1 MENDNVR
8 IKMIVSKERLNN
20 VCQVSKYRS
29 PIHSF
34 VWHHKQRIPTIII
47 GSVTFSAKNWAIDDN
62 QKVITLVDSVTNMLN
77 DNRFVEQHADLL
89 SADYFD
95 FKEVFNLDNDRTITI
110 TTTKVTK

>member
-8 IKMIVSKERLNN
+8 VKLIVAKERLNN

-34 VWHHKQRIPTIII
+34 VWHHKQRIPNIVI

-62 QKVITLVDSVTNMLN
+62 QKVI
-77 DNRFVEQHADLL
+77 FGQ
-89 SADYFD
+89 
-95 FKEVFNLDNDRTITI
+95 
-110 TTTKVTK
+110 